1 MAYQRIGQPLAV
13 FCVSVCWLSVGASR
27 RENLRFSLGM
37 DYEGEAGRRAC
48 MASRFPEAE
57 ARLLKKW
64 ICMKCS
70 ATHRGRRPRGC
81 RKCSYIG
88 LRLKATERRKV

>member
-1 MAYQRIGQPLAV
+1 
-13 FCVSVCWLSVGASR
+13 
-27 RENLRFSLGM
+27 
-37 DYEGEAGRRAC
+37 